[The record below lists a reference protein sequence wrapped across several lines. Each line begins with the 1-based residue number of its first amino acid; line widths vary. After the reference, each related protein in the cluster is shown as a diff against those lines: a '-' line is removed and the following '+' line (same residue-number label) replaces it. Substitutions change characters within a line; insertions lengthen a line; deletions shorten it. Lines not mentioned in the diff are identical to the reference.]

1 MKDVFEVEL
10 DPKLP
15 EGVYETA
22 ESQREYKFTE
32 VVIKQRMNDTIV
44 KKQCMDK
51 DELGHIRMFEKV
63 GSKTVMLMIRHE
75 DAKGNKIDEKVP
87 GRVERSFWFL

>member
-32 VVIKQRMNDTIV
+32 VVIRQRTNETIE
-44 KKQCMDK
+44 KKQCIDK
-51 DELGHIRMFEKV
+51 DQVGHLRMFDKV

-75 DAKGNKIDEKVP
+75 DADKNVVDEKTP
-87 GRVERSFWFL
+87 ARVSRSFWFL